1 MLTKIWDY
9 LVPKRDAQNSQQTNQ
24 TDNSVNFIDFNN
36 VQSQNNPLTQTN
48 KADPIEI
55 INTVKEQEEEANKNQ
70 NKNDLY
76 NKFFKSNTQNY
87 PAYNPIEVCEEETF
101 KKWKLDD
108 FEIGKPLGRGKF
120 GRVYLA
126 LEKANNFPVAIK
138 VIRKKQLLVIL
149 FLL

>member
-9 LVPKRDAQNSQQTNQ
+9 LVHKRDVPNSQQTNQ
-24 TDNSVNFIDFNN
+24 TENSVNFIDFNN
-36 VQSQNNPLTQTN
+36 VHTQNN
-48 KADPIEI
+48 KAEPVEI
-55 INTVKEQEEEANKNQ
+55 ANLVNNQEEESKKDQ

-76 NKFFKSNTQNY
+76 NEFFKSNTQNY
-87 PAYNPIEVCEEETF
+87 PVYNPIEVCEEEKF

-138 VIRKKQLLVIL
+138 VIRKKQLLVLLIL
-149 FLL
+149 M